1 MRFGRFEFQGR
12 EIFGY
17 VIDDETVGVARP
29 EDQEALG
36 GQAFKMAES
45 RILAPVLPTKIVGVG
60 LNYKAHAA
68 EMGKPLPEDPLLFI
82 KPATALLRT
91 GGEIVLPN
99 QSAQVEYE
107 GELAVVIGKTCRHV
121 SAADAPQF
129 ILGYTCMNDVTA
141 RDLQRKDV
149 QYTRA
154 KGFDTFAPAG
164 PFLTTEI
171 DPTNLKIETFV
182 NGQQKQAGNTSDMI
196 FPVFKLVEFISS
208 VMTLLPGDIITTGTP
223 PGVGPIKPGD
233 LVEVR
238 IPEIGTLRNTVVAGI

>member
-1 MRFGRFEFQGR
+1 MRFGRFLFQGR
-12 EIFGY
+12 EVFGY
-17 VIDDETVGVARP
+17 VIDENTVGVARP
-29 EDQEALG
+29 EDQQALG
-36 GQAFKMAES
+36 GESFRMADS

-68 EMGKPLPEDPLLFI
+68 EMGKPLPEEPLLFM
-82 KPATALLRT
+82 KPATALLGT

-99 QSAQVEYE
+99 QSQRVDFE
-107 GELAVVIGKTCRHV
+107 GELAVVIGKQCRHV
-121 SAADAPQF
+121 SEGDAPDYV
-129 ILGYTCMNDVTA
+129 LGYTCMNDVTA
-141 RDLQRKDV
+141 RDLQHKDV

-182 NGQQKQAGNTSDMI
+182 NGQQKQAGTTSDMI
-196 FPVFKLVEFISS
+196 FPVFKLISFISS

-238 IPEIGTLRNTVVAGI
+238 IPEVGTLRNTVVAGI